1 MSEQSKRPYKR
12 LTPSVWAEIR
22 ALWET
27 GEVTLA
33 ELADRY
39 GVRTRTLQAHF
50 DKHGTQK
57 AAKAKEIASAVQA
70 QIYAAAGFDLEARV
84 QLGKEAQASSY
95 GNAVAIERLIMAQL
109 QEAQTSPANAFK
121 AATAIKT
128 LSLAAQA
135 LERVNGIKRSALG
148 LDNLPPDQDELTVL
162 QICELTE
169 DEVEAI
175 RSAQEND
182 YPDAIDVST
191 AEGPA
196 FEEGSDVVEEGGP
209 EDQPAISRDEHPGKK
224 VAAEIKQF
232 GGRLVRA
239 NFTP

>member
-1 MSEQSKRPYKR
+1 MSDQPKRPYKR

-50 DKHGTQK
+50 DKHGTIK
-57 AAKAKEIASAVQA
+57 AAKAKEIASVVQA
-70 QIYAAAGFDLEARV
+70 QIYSAMNFDVETRV
-84 QLGKEAQASSY
+84 QLGKEAQTSAY
-95 GNAVAIERLIMAQL
+95 QNAVAIERLVMAQL
-109 QEAQTSPANAFK
+109 EEAQKTPENAFR

-148 LDNLPPDQDELTVL
+148 LDELVSQEDLPILEIVELTQEEIERMHQSQEEDDWAVGCDPAHEA
-162 QICELTE
+162 ISEE
-169 DEVEAI
+169 DEVVI
-175 RSAQEND
+175 
-182 YPDAIDVST
+182 
-191 AEGPA
+191 
-196 FEEGSDVVEEGGP
+196 EEGRPEECEAGRAGQIMAK
-209 EDQPAISRDEHPGKK
+209 E
-224 VAAEIKQF
+224 AAEQMETF
-232 GGRLVRA
+232 GGRLVRS
-239 NFTP
+239 NFVQ